1 MGLSL
6 ITMKI
11 LATVHVFYPAIWPE
25 LADGLRRVDVPCDIV
40 ATVPEGAS
48 FAEAIRN
55 DFPSA
60 RILFCENRGF
70 DIWPFFKALDA
81 AGLSGYTHVLKLH
94 TKRDVH
100 RDPPMVF
107 NAFDYEGPRWR
118 NALLSFIS
126 GTDAFAKCRA
136 LLAHDPTV
144 AMVAGRDVILRR
156 RDIDS
161 PAVQKTFD
169 DALRYA
175 ADEFGIRP
183 TKPEFVA
190 GTMFLAR
197 AEIFRP
203 FLGRF
208 SADDFAVSAKDD
220 TVVTRA
226 HLLERAIGFAAC
238 AAGRITDPDDS
249 MRLRHLKSDICAATA
264 PLCRFLYQTKTTRS
278 GARLV
283 KVCRLPVWHARKPA
297 S

>member
-1 MGLSL
+1 MPRAVGARPDCRNGRRAGCDS
-6 ITMKI
+6 
-11 LATVHVFYPAIWPE
+11 ATARHRQSGCAKNIRRCTP
-25 LADGLRRVDVPCDIV
+25 LRR
-40 ATVPEGAS
+40 GR
-48 FAEAIRN
+48 IR
-55 DFPSA
+55 
-60 RILFCENRGF
+60 
-70 DIWPFFKALDA
+70 
-81 AGLSGYTHVLKLH
+81 H
-94 TKRDVH
+94 
-100 RDPPMVF
+100 
-107 NAFDYEGPRWR
+107 
-118 NALLSFIS
+118 
-126 GTDAFAKCRA
+126 
-136 LLAHDPTV
+136 
-144 AMVAGRDVILRR
+144 
-156 RDIDS
+156 
-161 PAVQKTFD
+161 
-169 DALRYA
+169 
-175 ADEFGIRP
+175 RP